1 MKKKIV
7 AITVG
12 HSPRNDIVPELENI
26 CNGRYEFLQSGGLD
40 GISEQEILDMQNN
53 IDGEYLITK
62 INTEKMVKIPRNMA
76 VNRIKNCFNKG
87 FEQGA
92 EAGIILCT
100 FESFDELISKK
111 IIIRPKELMLN
122 YIKSIATDKNVGI
135 VFPSAELIGIAVENW
150 SKVSSNVTVKAY
162 SADEPVEKL
171 LSNVNELILGGAE
184 FIVLDCIGYT
194 VEMKEKIKSIC
205 TVPII
210 LPRTLIISALDE
222 LF

>member
-7 AITVG
+7 AVTVG
-12 HSPRNDIVPELENI
+12 QSPRNDIVPELENI

-40 GISEQEILDMQNN
+40 NLSEQEILDMQNN
-53 IDGEYLITK
+53 INGEYLITK
-62 INTEKMVKIPRNMA
+62 NNTGKRVKVPKNIA
-76 VNRIKNCFNKG
+76 VNRMKSCFNKG

-100 FESFDELISKK
+100 FENFNELTSNKV
-111 IIIRPKELMLN
+111 IIKPQKLMLN
-122 YIKSIATDKNVGI
+122 YMKSIAIDKNIGI
-135 VFPSAELIGIAVENW
+135 IYPSAELIDIAVENW
-150 SKVSSNVTVKAY
+150 SKASSNVTVKAY
-162 SADEPVEKL
+162 RADEPVEKL

-184 FIVLDCIGYT
+184 FIVLDCISYT

-205 TVPII
+205 KIPVI